1 MLRALNHEIE
11 QRSNNINMAIAAK
24 QEQRNRNQLK
34 RQGRQILTEKHI
46 FYRLINYLDDI
57 DTDEE
62 NLGER
67 KRAPNLDF
75 TNV

>member
-11 QRSNNINMAIAAK
+11 QRSNNMNMAIAAK
-24 QEQRNRNQLK
+24 QEQRNRSELERK
-34 RQGRQILTEKHI
+34 GRQILTEKHI
-46 FYRLINYLDDI
+46 IYRLINYLDEI

-67 KRAPNLDF
+67 K
-75 TNV
+75 